1 MYAPYPLHFTP
12 SHSPPPPP
20 QKQFQSFAKK
30 NGLKWLDYP
39 MLLAFREDEWVIF
52 ELESETHYI

>member
-12 SHSPPPPP
+12 SHSSPPL